1 INVNIDSNIA
11 IICPVPEL
19 IKSMLTGLM
28 YHRPEDPLMYLENCL
43 QKARELGGP
52 ERVRWDTFISPDRRP
67 LPPINGGQGKK
78 TVSRADPGPGPG
90 PGPYR
95 RYDRLP
101 PIQAQFSIE
110 SDSDMTESSG
120 LIQEYDVFDPSKSR
134 PHIIFVIGG
143 PGSGKGTQSTK
154 MACRYGYVCISVGEI
169 LRNQLLHHAPSDR
182 KWELIAQI
190 IANGELAPQ
199 ETTIEELK
207 HQFIKQQDAKGFIVD
222 GFPREIAQAFTF
234 EEQIGSPDLVV
245 LLACSNQQLRQRL
258 EKRAAQQGR
267 PDDNAHAIERR
278 LETFKQ
284 NINLI
289 AKYYQERA
297 LIVRIDADREEDD
310 IFADISAV
318 VEERLF
324 PKGLET
330 EGQRGLIL
338 KSLLSLT
345 ASLLCEYCNN
355 YTIINMES
363 GAVTA
368 MQIPTHYF
376 TLRKDSKIIFVVASP
391 GGPGSGK
398 GTQCE
403 KIVAKYGYT
412 HLSTGDLL
420 RAEVGSGSER
430 GKKLSAIMEKG
441 ELVPLDTVL
450 DMLKDAMI
458 AKADVSKGF
467 LIDGYPRE
475 VKQGEEFEKKIGP
488 PTLLLYVDAGA
499 DTMVKR
505 LLKRGET
512 SGRVDDNEETIKK
525 RLDTYYKA
533 TEPVIAFY
541 EGRGIV
547 RKIHAEGT
555 VDDVFKQ
562 VCTALDA
569 LK

>member
-1 INVNIDSNIA
+1 MNTNDAKDYLSKREI
-11 IICPVPEL
+11 PQLFE
-19 IKSMLTGLM
+19 SMLTGLM

-297 LIVRIDADREEDD
+297 LIIDADREEDD

-330 EGQRGLIL
+330 EGYTDPD
-338 KSLLSLT
+338 LLEDNEDAEPS
-345 ASLLCEYCNN
+345 S
-355 YTIINMES
+355 
-363 GAVTA
+363 A
-368 MQIPTHYF
+368 MVEIEGFQNTEHITMADK
-376 TLRKDSKIIFVVASP
+376 LKDSKIIFVV

>member
-1 INVNIDSNIA
+1 
-11 IICPVPEL
+11 
-19 IKSMLTGLM
+19 MLTGLM
-28 YHRPEDPLMYLENCL
+28 YHRPEDPLMFLESCL

-52 ERVRWDTFISPDRRP
+52 ERVSWDAFITPDHRP
-67 LPPINGGQGKK
+67 LPPISTGQGKK
-78 TVSRADPGPGPG
+78 IPFRSEPGPGPG

-95 RYDRLP
+95 RYERLP
-101 PIQAQFSIE
+101 PIQAQYSIE
-110 SDSDMTESSG
+110 SDSDMTETSG
-120 LIQEYDVFDPSKSR
+120 LIQEYDVFDPSKPR

-143 PGSGKGTQSTK
+143 PGSGKGTQTAK
-154 MACRYGYVCISVGEI
+154 MACHYGYECVSVGEI

-207 HQFIKQQDAKGFIVD
+207 HQFIKKQDARGFIVD
-222 GFPREIAQAFTF
+222 GFPREISQAFTF

-284 NINLI
+284 NISLI

-318 VEERLF
+318 VNDRLF
-324 PKGLET
+324 PEGLQA
-330 EGQRGLIL
+330 EGFSEQVFVPEDVDEAEASFPRGEVGGFLFAQKIAMAEKL
-338 KSLLSLT
+338 KDHK
-345 ASLLCEYCNN
+345 
-355 YTIINMES
+355 
-363 GAVTA
+363 V
-368 MQIPTHYF
+368 
-376 TLRKDSKIIFVVASP
+376 IFVV
-391 GGPGSGK
+391 GGPGCGK

-403 KIVAKYGYT
+403 KIVTKYGYT

-420 RAEVGSGSER
+420 RAEVSSGSEK
-430 GKKLSAIMEKG
+430 GKQLSAIMERG

-450 DMLKDAMI
+450 EMLKDAMI

-475 VKQGEEFEKKIGP
+475 VKQGEEFEKKIRHP
-488 PTLLLYVDAGA
+488 DMVLYLDAKKE
-499 DTMVKR
+499 TMLQR
-505 LLKRGET
+505 LVNRGKT
-512 SGRVDDNEETIKK
+512 SGRTDDNEETIKN
-525 RLDTYYKA
+525 RLDLYYKA

-541 EGRGIV
+541 EKRGIV
-547 RKIHAEGT
+547 RKVSSEAAVEE
-555 VDDVFKQ
+555 VFKH
-562 VCTALDA
+562 VVNVIDC

>member
-1 INVNIDSNIA
+1 MNTNDAKEYLSKREI
-11 IICPVPEL
+11 PQLFE
-19 IKSMLTGLM
+19 SMLTGLM
-28 YHRPEDPLMYLENCL
+28 YHRPEDPLMFLENCL
-43 QKARELGGP
+43 QKTRELGGP
-52 ERVRWDTFISPDRRP
+52 ERVSWDTFITPDRRP
-67 LPPINGGQGKK
+67 LPPISTGQGKK
-78 TVSRADPGPGPG
+78 AAFRSDPGAVTAPG
-90 PGPYR
+90 
-95 RYDRLP
+95 
-101 PIQAQFSIE
+101 AVE
-110 SDSDMTESSG
+110 SDSDMTETSG
-120 LIQEYDVFDPSKSR
+120 LIQEYDVFDPSKPR

-143 PGSGKGTQSTK
+143 PGSGKGTQTSK
-154 MACRYGYVCISVGEI
+154 MAGHYGYECVSVGEI

-207 HQFIKQQDAKGFIVD
+207 HQFIKKQDARGFIVD
-222 GFPREIAQAFTF
+222 GFPREISQAFTF

-278 LETFKQ
+278 LDTFKQ
-284 NINLI
+284 NISLI

-310 IFADISAV
+310 IFTDISDV
-318 VEERLF
+318 VNDRLF
-324 PKGLET
+324 PKGLQAEGFSDPEFLPEDIEDAEASCSTGET
-330 EGQRGLIL
+330 EEARTARTEG
-338 KSLLSLT
+338 T
-345 ASLLCEYCNN
+345 TAASLREVGQFLF
-355 YTIINMES
+355 TQ
-363 GAVTA
+363 
-368 MQIPTHYF
+368 QITMAEK
-376 TLRKDSKIIFVVASP
+376 LKDRKIIFVV
-391 GGPGSGK
+391 GGPGCGK

-403 KIVAKYGYT
+403 RMVAKYGYT

-420 RAEVGSGSER
+420 RAEVSSGSER
-430 GKKLSAIMEKG
+430 GKQVSAIMEKG

-450 DMLKDAMI
+450 DMLRDAMI
-458 AKADVSKGF
+458 CKAEVSKGF

-488 PTLLLYVDAGA
+488 PDLVLYIDAKT
-499 DTMVKR
+499 DTMLKR
-505 LLKRGET
+505 LVKRGET
-512 SGRVDDNEETIKK
+512 SGRADDNEETIRK
-525 RLDTYYKA
+525 RLDLYYKA

-547 RKIHAEGT
+547 RKVSAEAS
-555 VDDVFKQ
+555 VEEVFGH
-562 VCTALDA
+562 VITAIDA